1 MESLLLFLFFGLVTK
16 VVGSS
21 LPIGRLATSLSFTRR
36 VAVSS
41 DGGASSEM
49 GTPAMPSSAASKVER
64 NMEGLSMRG
73 MAPITRRR
81 AGSLLFQVPP

>member
-1 MESLLLFLFFGLVTK
+1 VESLLLFLFFGFVTE

-21 LPIGRLATSLSFTRR
+21 CPLEGWPPACPSPDESL
-36 VAVSS
+36 SS